1 MKRKRTG
8 SPGRIDPLELTIWLI
23 FTALFAV
30 GIMFLGGYVKENF
43 NDVEYL
49 WGQPLEMGQGTAIFG
64 IALWGI
70 ISLLLN
76 LHYKKH

>member
-1 MKRKRTG
+1 MKRTRRR

-30 GIMFLGGYVKENF
+30 GIMFLGGYVKENY

-49 WGQPLEMGQGTAIFG
+49 WGQPLQMSQGTAIFG

-76 LHYKKH
+76 LHYKNH